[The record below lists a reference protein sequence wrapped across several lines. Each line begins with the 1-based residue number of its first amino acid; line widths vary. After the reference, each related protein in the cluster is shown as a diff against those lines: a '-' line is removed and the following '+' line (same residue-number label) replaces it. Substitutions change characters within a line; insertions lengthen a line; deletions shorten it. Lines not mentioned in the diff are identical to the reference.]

1 MSSLARFI
9 VVTLFALAMGMLFGL
24 GIARL
29 TDIDAIQRPVSQ
41 VFILGIFVI
50 LAHKAGWIK
59 AARETWRS
67 RASRRPRQILA
78 IELIALCIAGVALG
92 ILVRAVIQGMAL
104 LVLQATS
111 TSTYSSESR
120 ALVSLWQSAPE
131 FSATS
136 ALQFA
141 LGAIREEIMYR
152 YILLGAMIPLFGT
165 LRAVVFSS
173 VIFAAIHV
181 NPITLV
187 YGLVFAWILLST
199 RSLLCAAVTHT
210 TANAWHTVVST
221 YGWVPSAVSPEDI
234 LGSDYGRFLIACAAA
249 LIIILIAA
257 AIDAFRGNVKIGKHA
272 RRYPAS

>member
-1 MSSLARFI
+1 MSLVRFI

-29 TDIDAIQRPVSQ
+29 PDIDATQRPLSQ
-41 VFILGIFVI
+41 VFILAIFVI

-67 RASRRPRQILA
+67 RAPRRSGKILA
-78 IELIALCIAGVALG
+78 IELIALCITGVALG
-92 ILVRAVIQGMAL
+92 ILVRAGIQGVAL

-136 ALQFA
+136 ALQLA
-141 LGAIREEIMYR
+141 LGATREEIMYR
-152 YILLGAMIPLFGT
+152 YILLGAMIPLFGIP
-165 LRAVVFSS
+165 RAVVFSS
-173 VIFAAIHV
+173 LIFAAIHV

-210 TANAWHTVVST
+210 TANAWHTVVSI
-221 YGWVPSAVSPEDI
+221 YGWVPSTVSPENI
-234 LGSDYGRFLIACAAA
+234 LGSDYGRFLIVCAAA
-249 LIIILIAA
+249 LIIILLVA
-257 AIDAFRGNVKIGKHA
+257 AIATFRRGVNTGKHA
-272 RRYPAS
+272 RRYSAC

>member
-1 MSSLARFI
+1 MLSLARFI

-41 VFILGIFVI
+41 VFILAIFVI

-67 RASRRPRQILA
+67 RAPRRSGKILA
-78 IELIALCIAGVALG
+78 IELIALCITGVALG
-92 ILVRAVIQGMAL
+92 ILVRAGIQGVAL

-141 LGAIREEIMYR
+141 LGATREEIMYR
-152 YILLGAMIPLFGT
+152 YILLGAMIPLFGIP
-165 LRAVVFSS
+165 RAVVLSSLIFS
-173 VIFAAIHV
+173 AIHV

-187 YGLVFAWILLST
+187 YGLVFAWIMLST
-199 RSLLCAAVTHT
+199 GSLLCAAVTHT

-221 YGWVPSAVSPEDI
+221 YGWVPNTVNPDDI
-234 LGSDYGRFLIACAAA
+234 FSSNYGEFLIACAAA
-249 LIIILIAA
+249 LSITLLAAVII
-257 AIDAFRGNVKIGKHA
+257 AFRRGVNTGKHA
-272 RRYPAS
+272 RHYPAC